1 MPAPGL
7 LLALLLQAATA
18 RPSAAAISGRVID
31 QGSGRPLP
39 RMVVSLF
46 KEDAAQP
53 VEMTTDAEGRFAF
66 TNLAAGKYGVLVA
79 HDEHRSTYLRQWF
92 GDPGPPERFGGP
104 PRLSLELAPAEQRG
118 GVDIALTRAL
128 AIEGHVVDAWGEP
141 IETAEVNATIVRVD
155 GRALSSASTF
165 TDDLGIYRLFGLRP
179 GLYHVCVTPAAQ
191 SAAPEGSS
199 LERTCYPA
207 SSGENQDGREIAVAS
222 GDVTGIDIQLQPTGS
237 RSISG
242 VVMDVRGAPV
252 EGADVAA
259 VPLDLALSSREGST
273 QDGAFTLKGLAPGRY
288 LLRAA
293 IGVPRPGQVD
303 PPSREPEIGY
313 ASVDVGAVDAA
324 DLVIS
329 LSNTATIRG
338 AVVFDGASA
347 PRAAPSRMVVYASP
361 AERGTWLL
369 GRAPMAP
376 VADDRSFEL
385 TGVSSLP
392 ALLTVQFLPEG
403 FALKSVRYGER
414 DITDTPTDLTSVA
427 PNGRLDVVIT
437 SRVARPSVRVTNE
450 QGEPRRD
457 YRVAMVQADPWR
469 AVRGPA
475 LVTGEPSR
483 DGVLPLGTL
492 LPGDYF
498 VAAIS
503 VEDWIA
509 LSRATVPPE
518 AIASIGTKVT
528 LGIDDRRVLDLK
540 MARLP
545 GRR

>member
-1 MPAPGL
+1 
-7 LLALLLQAATA
+7 
-18 RPSAAAISGRVID
+18 
-31 QGSGRPLP
+31 
-39 RMVVSLF
+39 LF
-46 KEDAAQP
+46 KEDAAKP
-53 VEMTTDAEGRFAF
+53 VEMMTDAEGRFAF
-66 TNLAAGKYGVLVA
+66 TNLAAGQYGVLVA
-79 HDEHRSTYLRQWF
+79 HDDHRSTYLRQWF
-92 GDPGPPERFGGP
+92 GDASPPERFGGP
-104 PRLSLELAPAEQRG
+104 PHLSVELATAEQRG

-128 AIEGHVVDAWGEP
+128 AIEGHVLDAWGEP
-141 IETAEVNATIVRVD
+141 IETAEVNATIVRAD
-155 GRALSSASTF
+155 GRALPSASTF
-165 TDDLGIYRLFGLRP
+165 TDDLGTYRLFGLRP
-179 GLYHVCVTPAAQ
+179 GRYHVCVTPAAQ

-199 LERTCYPA
+199 LERTCYP

-222 GDVTGIDIQLQPTGS
+222 GDVTGIDIQLQRTGS

-259 VPLDLALSSREGST
+259 VPLDPAVSSREGST
-273 QDGAFTLKGLAPGRY
+273 QDGAFTLRGLAPGRY

-293 IGVPRPGQVD
+293 IGVPRPGQLD

-324 DLVIS
+324 GLVIS
-329 LSNTATIRG
+329 LSKTATVRG
-338 AVVFDGASA
+338 AVLFDGASA
-347 PRAAPSRMVVYASP
+347 PRAAASPMVVYASP
-361 AERGTWLL
+361 AERGAWQLE
-369 GRAPMAP
+369 RAPMAL

-403 FALKSVRYGER
+403 FALKSVHYGER

-427 PNGRLDVVIT
+427 PNGRLDVLIT

-450 QGEPRRD
+450 QGAPRRD
-457 YRVAMVQADPWR
+457 YRVAIVPADPRR

-475 LVTGEPSR
+475 LVPGEPSR

-492 LPGDYF
+492 LPGEYF

-528 LGIDDRRVLDLK
+528 LGIDDSRVLDLK
-540 MARLP
+540 IMRLADK
-545 GRR
+545 R